1 MLTKR
6 LPILLFV
13 GAVLIAAAAGYSYFF
28 ATPGSPAAGELSA
41 SGTIEA
47 THVLIA
53 PELAGKVAEVLVQ
66 EGDPVTAGQ
75 VLFKL
80 DEAMLQAQR
89 QAAAAALATAQAAA
103 QTAEA
108 GVGTAQAQY
117 ELVWAGAL
125 VEQTAIRSAD
135 WSTAAPADFLQP
147 GWYFSRSEQAAA
159 AEAEVAVAQA
169 ALDAAAD
176 TLATVARNSAS
187 GDFVAAEARLLRSR
201 LAFETAQAVLAH
213 TSTADAALSAS
224 AQRSFDEALVEL
236 TSAQNAYDQTLT
248 TTGAQD
254 VLNARADVRVAQE
267 RLDAAQDMLRSLQT
281 GERSPKVTAAR
292 QALEQARAAAAQ
304 AETAVAQAEAN
315 LALLDTQIG
324 KLTVTAPGDGI
335 VLTRAIEPGEMVN
348 PNASLLTLARLNDL
362 TITVYVPEDQYG
374 ALSIGQTALV
384 TADSFPGQ
392 AFHGVVTA
400 IATQAEFTPRN
411 VQTTAGRQTTVFAI
425 TLSLADGVGKLKPGM
440 PADVVFK

>member
-6 LPILLFV
+6 LPVMLLFV
-13 GAVLIAAAAGYSYFF
+13 AILAAAAAGYYFVV
-28 ATPGSPAAGELSA
+28 APDTSAASELSA

-53 PELAGKVAEVLVQ
+53 PELAGKVAEVLVK

-75 VLFKL
+75 VLFTL
-80 DEAMLQAQR
+80 DDALLQAQR
-89 QAAAAALATAQAAA
+89 RAAAAGLATAQAAS

-108 GVGTAQAQY
+108 AVNTAEAQY
-117 ELVWAGAL
+117 ELVLAGAL
-125 VEQTAIRSAD
+125 TEQTTLRSAD
-135 WSTAAPADFLQP
+135 WSASAPADFLQP
-147 GWYFSRSEQAAA
+147 GWYFSRSEQASA
-159 AEAEVAVAQA
+159 AEADVADAQV
-169 ALDAAAD
+169 ALDAAID

-187 GDFVAAEARLLRSR
+187 GGFVAAEERLLRSR
-201 LAFETAQAVLAH
+201 LAFATAQTVLAH
-213 TSTADAALSAS
+213 SPAADTALADS
-224 AQRSFDEALVEL
+224 AQRSYDEALVEL

-281 GERSPKVTAAR
+281 GERSPKVTAAW

-304 AETAVAQAEAN
+304 AETAVAQAQAN

-324 KLTVTAPGDGI
+324 KLTVTAPADGI

-374 ALSIGQTALV
+374 ALTLGQAALV
-384 TADSFPGQ
+384 SADSFPGQ